1 MANTVQLNISTIASN
16 LTGTHPPENSTAATD
31 ILSSFEGNSTSNSTV
46 ASDETGPNGGRPNGP
61 PTIGYRE
68 LPAELVFGLLVALL
82 IFFIVIRFVYKKYW
96 QKRKQN
102 GRGHNAN
109 PDIIEMQ
116 PVADGIEHGG
126 ADAQPNDQLLRENDE
141 GDYIGH
147 GRSLLTPPVSV
158 EGEDDPSRPM
168 LPGAASTQPAPAKEA
183 QHSLP
188 SSSGQS
194 AKVKSD
200 SGFGTGATSLR
211 SDCEGGA
218 GTTEEGPRS
227 AMSRAGS
234 LRSHQGSARMI
245 IGTTELLQ
253 GASPFQHPKGGN
265 IQMSRCVQGKKYFSS
280 ILFT

>member
-1 MANTVQLNISTIASN
+1 M
-16 LTGTHPPENSTAATD
+16 
-31 ILSSFEGNSTSNSTV
+31 
-46 ASDETGPNGGRPNGP
+46 ASDETGPNGGRPKGP
-61 PTIGYRE
+61 PTTGYRE
-68 LPAELVFGLLVALL
+68 LPAELVFSLLVALL
-82 IFFIVIRFVYKKYW
+82 IFTAMGYVYKKYQ

-102 GRGHNAN
+102 GRGRNAN
-109 PDIIEMQ
+109 IDIEMQ
-116 PVADGIEHGG
+116 PVAGG
-126 ADAQPNDQLLRENDE
+126 MEQGRADAQPDDQLLRESDE

-234 LRSHQGSARMI
+234 LHSHQGSARMI